1 MRSGI
6 LMQFSYCPC
15 RIGGMGADT
24 RRAMCTGIAFRR
36 GKGYCGIHKTKG
48 MKGPMRILIIEDEAE
63 IVRFLTLELRHEGYE
78 VKSCSDG
85 RSGLNLAESEA
96 FDLIL
101 LDVMLPELNGLEVL
115 RRLRKEKQTP
125 VIMVTAR
132 DAVTEKV
139 NGLDLG
145 ANDYIT
151 KPFHIEE
158 LLARIRMVLRTVG
171 AADHALGDA
180 FKVGDL
186 VLHLDSHQVTKSGEL
201 IELTKTQYDLLEYL
215 LRNRDI
221 VLTRDQI
228 LDAVWGYQYAGDS
241 NIVDVYVRYVRNRI
255 RDTGEPRL
263 IETVRGVGYV
273 IRDKT
278 RKG

>member
-1 MRSGI
+1 
-6 LMQFSYCPC
+6 
-15 RIGGMGADT
+15 
-24 RRAMCTGIAFRR
+24 
-36 GKGYCGIHKTKG
+36 
-48 MKGPMRILIIEDEAE
+48 MRILIIEDEAE
-63 IVRFLTLELRHEGYE
+63 IVRFLKLELQHEGYA
-78 VKSCSDG
+78 VKSCGDG
-85 RSGLNLAESEA
+85 RTGLDAALTES
-96 FDLIL
+96 FDLVL
-101 LDVMLPELNGLEVL
+101 LDVMLPELNGVEVL

-132 DAVTEKV
+132 DAITEKV

-158 LLARIRMVLRTVG
+158 LLARIRMVLRTAG
-171 AADHALGDA
+171 TADHASGDA
-180 FKVGDL
+180 FMVDDL
-186 VLHLDSHQVTKSGEL
+186 VLRLDSHQVTRGGTL

-221 VLTRDQI
+221 VLTREQI

-255 RDTGEPRL
+255 HDTEEPRL